1 MERIVRIAV
10 IQLGL
15 ESVVYRDNESSVYGK
30 SALRIGRNSL
40 NMIRLFRKYAF
51 LALSPLGWIELVGLA
66 GSCIKS
72 AFP

>member
-1 MERIVRIAV
+1 MRIAV

-66 GSCIKS
+66 GS
-72 AFP
+72 

>member
-1 MERIVRIAV
+1 VRIAV

-15 ESVVYRDNESSVYGK
+15 ESVGDNESSVYGE
-30 SALRIGRNSL
+30 SALRIGWNSL

-66 GSCIKS
+66 GS
-72 AFP
+72 

>member
-1 MERIVRIAV
+1 MRIAV

-15 ESVVYRDNESSVYGK
+15 ESVVYRDNESSVYGE
-30 SALRIGRNSL
+30 SALRIGWNSL

-66 GSCIKS
+66 GS
-72 AFP
+72 

>member
-15 ESVVYRDNESSVYGK
+15 ESVVYRDNESSVYG
-30 SALRIGRNSL
+30 SGWNSL

-66 GSCIKS
+66 GS
-72 AFP
+72 

>member
-15 ESVVYRDNESSVYGK
+15 ESVVYRDNESSVYG
-30 SALRIGRNSL
+30 SGWNSL

-51 LALSPLGWIELVGLA
+51 LA
-66 GSCIKS
+66 GSN
-72 AFP
+72 